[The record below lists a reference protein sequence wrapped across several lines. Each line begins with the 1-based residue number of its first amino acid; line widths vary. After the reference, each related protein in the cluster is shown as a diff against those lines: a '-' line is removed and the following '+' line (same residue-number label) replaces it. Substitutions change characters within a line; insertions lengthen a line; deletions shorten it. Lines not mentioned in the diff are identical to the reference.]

1 MTTAA
6 TESSRPSASKRKRES
21 ATRAAASQLPAPP
34 MLGGGLPLLG
44 HALEMRRNPVELFQR
59 GRDLYGDIF
68 SLQLPGSPLSV
79 MMSGPK
85 AHQKFFRMSDKDM
98 DMREVYKL
106 MTPIFG
112 KGIAY
117 DAEPEIMKE
126 QLAFFHDALRET
138 RLRTYAQG
146 FVEEAESFFGQWGD
160 EGVVDLYQTGNEL
173 TIYTSSRSL
182 LGPTFRQHLSDEFAK
197 LYYEMEGGLN
207 LLAFFAPNLPFV
219 PAFRKRD
226 RARARLGEL
235 ISGIVAERRAKGLS
249 EEDFLQTLM
258 DAKYKDGRPLTEDEM
273 TGLLLAIMF
282 AGHHTSGVTFAW
294 TAILLNQHPEWLAR
308 LRAEQERVLGDSTE
322 LTLEKLRAMHE
333 LEWTVKEVL
342 RLYPPII
349 VMMRRVLTAFDFGGY
364 HIPEQSM
371 IMTSPAMAHRIP
383 EVFANPNRFE
393 PERFSPERDEDKKN
407 PFGWISFGGGRHR
420 CMGIVFA
427 QLQLRAIFSHL
438 IRNFDFEL
446 VEPLYE
452 PDYSRLLVGPRT
464 PCRARYRRRS

>member
-1 MTTAA
+1 
-6 TESSRPSASKRKRES
+6 
-21 ATRAAASQLPAPP
+21 
-34 MLGGGLPLLG
+34 MLDGGLPFLG
-44 HALEMRRNPVELFQR
+44 HALEMRSRPVELFQR
-59 GRDLYGDIF
+59 GRDLHGDLF
-68 SLQLPGSPLSV
+68 SLQLPGTPLAV

-85 AHQKFFRMSDKDM
+85 AHQKFFRLSDKDI

-126 QLAFFHDALRET
+126 QLAFFHDALREA
-138 RLRTYAQG
+138 RLRTYAAG
-146 FVEEAESFFGQWGD
+146 FVEEAESYFGQWGD
-160 EGVVDLYQTGNEL
+160 EGVVDLYHTGNEL

-182 LGPTFRQHLSDEFAK
+182 LGPTFREQLSDEFAK
-197 LYYEMEGGLN
+197 LYYQMEGGLN
-207 LLAFFAPNLPFV
+207 LLAFFAPNLPLV

-226 RARARLGEL
+226 KARARLGEL
-235 ISGIVAERRAKGLS
+235 ISAIVKDRREKGLT

-294 TAILLNQHPEWLAR
+294 TSVLLHQHPQWLAE
-308 LRAEQERVLGDSTE
+308 LREEQKQILGDSNE
-322 LTLEKLRAMHE
+322 LSLENLRAMKK

-349 VMMRRVLTAFDFGGY
+349 VMMRRVLKAFDFGGY

-371 IMTSPAMAHRIP
+371 VMTSPAMAHRIP
-383 EVFANPNRFE
+383 EVFENPHKFD
-393 PERFSPERDEDKKN
+393 PERFSPERDEEKKN
-407 PFGWISFGGGRHR
+407 PFSWISFGGGRHR

-438 IRNFDFEL
+438 IRNFDLEL
-446 VEPLYE
+446 IESKYE
-452 PDYSRLLVGPRT
+452 PDYSRLLVGPRS
-464 PCRARYRRRS
+464 PCRARYIRRK